1 MQTEPERR
9 KVTAGGPDR
18 HSNRRVAIALLG
30 MAVYVAVTGVAITR
44 HWRRS
49 DAIGV
54 VLQYAVLL
62 PAVVYGLRNADA
74 GPAVAMP
81 PRLAKWLACVFLVI
95 AAAVSWRVSEGAM
108 LADEESYRFQALTL
122 ASGEL
127 KAPSPP
133 GAPERPNGRS
143 GTPRALYFEQQ
154 ILSRGGWYSKYPIGW
169 PAVLAIPE
177 RMNVGW
183 LASPLLGALLLL
195 VTGLTAREVFGP
207 ATVLPAVTMAA
218 LSPYFLE
225 NSVGRMSHALA
236 AVLVASAAI
245 LCIQGLKTGKLSRF
259 AWMFVLVVATFHV
272 RPLTAFATSVVLGL
286 GALIGTRAR
295 WALCIRVAAL
305 GGVAAIL
312 AVSSFLLYDWRFTGN
327 PLLVPYTLA
336 GRVGFFTEGSVAAP
350 VLVDRTLA
358 MWRWASIN
366 TVLYAFPFLG
376 LLVLYELWKSR
387 PKSLAPWILL
397 ALPCALVLAYLV
409 EAEYSGSIVGQRYW
423 FEGYF
428 AIVVLAAAGLTRLLA
443 RWRSGR
449 RTVIPVA
456 IGLAVTQLVLMAAAV
471 TKLDEMSLPR
481 RTVKRVAESYRNC
494 DCVVFMADTL
504 PDFYAMHLNPNTP
517 GWPSARVFYAV
528 DPGPGERAKWAGILR
543 KRRWVLIRYDA
554 ERKIAEVAEA
564 GPA

>member
-1 MQTEPERR
+1 
-9 KVTAGGPDR
+9 
-18 HSNRRVAIALLG
+18 
-30 MAVYVAVTGVAITR
+30 
-44 HWRRS
+44 
-49 DAIGV
+49 
-54 VLQYAVLL
+54 
-62 PAVVYGLRNADA
+62 
-74 GPAVAMP
+74 
-81 PRLAKWLACVFLVI
+81 
-95 AAAVSWRVSEGAM
+95 
-108 LADEESYRFQALTL
+108 
-122 ASGEL
+122 
-127 KAPSPP
+127 
-133 GAPERPNGRS
+133 
-143 GTPRALYFEQQ
+143 
-154 ILSRGGWYSKYPIGW
+154 
-169 PAVLAIPE
+169 
-177 RMNVGW
+177 MNVGW
-183 LASPLLGALLLL
+183 LVSPLLGALLLV
-195 VTGLTAREVFGP
+195 VTGLVAREVFGP
-207 ATVLPAVTMAA
+207 ATVLPAVGMAG
-218 LSPYFLE
+218 LSPFFLE

-272 RPLTAFATSVVLGL
+272 RPLTAFVTSAVLGL
-286 GALIGTRAR
+286 AALIGTRAR
-295 WALCIRVAAL
+295 RALCIRVAVL

-327 PLLVPYTLA
+327 PLLPPYALA
-336 GRVGFFTEGSVAAP
+336 GSLALVSEGSASIGK
-350 VLVDRTLA
+350 LLT

-376 LLVLYELWKSR
+376 LLVLYEFRKSR
-387 PKSLAPWILL
+387 PKSPAPWILL
-397 ALPCALVLAYLV
+397 ALPCALALAYLM
-409 EAEYSGSIVGQRYW
+409 EGEYSGSIVGVRYW

-443 RWRSGR
+443 AWRCGR

-456 IGLAVTQLVLMAAAV
+456 IGLAVAQLVLMAAAV
-471 TKLDEMSLPR
+471 TKLDGLSLPR
-481 RTVKRVAESYRNC
+481 RTVKRAAESYRNC

-554 ERKIAEVAEA
+554 QRKIAELAEA